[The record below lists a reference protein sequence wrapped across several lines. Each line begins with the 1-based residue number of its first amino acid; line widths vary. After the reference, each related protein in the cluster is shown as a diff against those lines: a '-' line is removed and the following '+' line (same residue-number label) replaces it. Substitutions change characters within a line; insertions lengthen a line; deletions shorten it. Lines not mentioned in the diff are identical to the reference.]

1 MIIPTFT
8 VTINPMEDNE
18 VTYDVLPPATANQSP
33 ELNHKNS
40 MQLTNDQLRRSIANT
55 TIIVHDEDEE
65 KMRRCSIGSASSF
78 QSGED
83 YNSLTLTLTRCSC
96 LCGMFFSCLLVC
108 TVRPMRTAKEEEREK
123 NIIIT

>member
-1 MIIPTFT
+1 MKKSNTVFFRSVSLPSPNEHHSEHPEASDGKHPNHMIIPTFT

-33 ELNHKNS
+33 ELNHKNR

-78 QSGED
+78 QSG
-83 YNSLTLTLTRCSC
+83 
-96 LCGMFFSCLLVC
+96 
-108 TVRPMRTAKEEEREK
+108 
-123 NIIIT
+123 

>member
-1 MIIPTFT
+1 MVIPTFT

-40 MQLTNDQLRRSIANT
+40 MQQLTPDQLRRSIANT

-78 QSGED
+78 QSGEH
-83 YNSLTLTLTRCSC
+83 
-96 LCGMFFSCLLVC
+96 
-108 TVRPMRTAKEEEREK
+108 P
-123 NIIIT
+123 